1 MQKQKGTC
9 SGSGLKQ
16 DYLQKKKAMQ
26 SSTPWPTVAEQLN
39 RHVSLDPELGQ
50 QLASLSK
57 MQSRQLR
64 LATKIEEGRIFGLRQ
79 QVFNEK
85 LRSQLNR
92 MNVPTQEMW

>member
-1 MQKQKGTC
+1 
-9 SGSGLKQ
+9 
-16 DYLQKKKAMQ
+16 MQ

-39 RHVSLDPELGQ
+39 RHVSLDPQLGER
-50 QLASLSK
+50 LANLSRT
-57 MQSRQLR
+57 QSRQLR

-85 LRSQLNR
+85 LRRQLNK